1 MKPKLLLPITGGP
14 LPNWAW
20 LKASLPSSLGGL
32 GIRRASLHA
41 PAAYIGSLNQSR
53 LLVARI
59 CGRAPSTSIH
69 LAPALVSLAE
79 SVGREDWSSIE
90 EVDVPLRQRHLSKAI
105 DQAVSADLY
114 SAAPDTRSKA
124 LALSTAIPHAG
135 DWLNVVPSH
144 ALGLHLHDWEF
155 RLCLQYWLGLPMV
168 EEGTRCPVCQAAA
181 DPYGDYQV
189 GCGGNG
195 DRIHRHDS
203 LRDALFSAAQS
214 AALAPRREVPS
225 LIPGS
230 SSRPADVYFPCWK
243 RGQPAAL
250 DVSVISTLQQLTVN
264 GASTIQGHALSIGEE
279 RKLTVHA
286 APCRSVGVSFI
297 PMIVESLGGWSP
309 RAVDVIKCIGR
320 LQGQRLGIPP
330 ADSTTHLFQCLA
342 ICLWQGNAS
351 LWVRRIPIRPP
362 EVDGVI

>member
-1 MKPKLLLPITGGP
+1 M
-14 LPNWAW
+14 
-20 LKASLPSSLGGL
+20 
-32 GIRRASLHA
+32 
-41 PAAYIGSLNQSR
+41 
-53 LLVARI
+53 
-59 CGRAPSTSIH
+59 
-69 LAPALVSLAE
+69 
-79 SVGREDWSSIE
+79 GREDWSSIE
-90 EVDVPLRQRHLSKAI
+90 EVDVPLRQRHLSKGI

-168 EEGTRCPVCQAAA
+168 EEGTRCPVCQVAA
-181 DPYGDYQV
+181 DPYGDHQV

-250 DVSVISTLQQLTVN
+250 DVSVISTLQQLTV
-264 GASTIQGHALSIGEE
+264 ILWSIYHPGPCSIHRGGEKAD
-279 RKLTVHA
+279 RSRSPLPLCWGKLYSHDRGVTWWLEPKSCGRDQVH
-286 APCRSVGVSFI
+286 RSPTG
-297 PMIVESLGGWSP
+297 PETGYP
-309 RAVDVIKCIGR
+309 PGR
-320 LQGQRLGIPP
+320 LDHPFVSTSRHLPLARKRLPLGAEDPH
-330 ADSTTHLFQCLA
+330 STA
-342 ICLWQGNAS
+342 
-351 LWVRRIPIRPP
+351 
-362 EVDGVI
+362 